1 MMGLLDFA
9 AKYLPEVNEW
19 KMAKEAKLHN
29 EERNW
34 YGQHHFTEALTSESA
49 ISTKKRPK
57 KIVRHKRKGI
67 TCKQKASM
75 DAHIKRITKAS
86 LSRCQKPVETN
97 WDVNKQDLPKK
108 ETTESKILMT
118 KDVQTIETSSHLSI
132 ASRIDSEIKSF
143 KEKREDFIN
152 YLQILQSE
160 IKALEVPHGDYS
172 ESRAT
177 LNGQEKSIEK
187 DVGINEQITEEKAHV
202 KDVSASRMEYTIEE
216 LRKELS
222 EKILKE
228 NKEQVAQEVSAEVIT
243 MGEESNRVNKV
254 ERMAKKLIPK
264 SNSHTLEKKV
274 KFVKGQNENRKSS
287 SKKNKATSNRE
298 DNNNKLSASSE
309 SKKVKPSAAG
319 TDVKVEPNEVKE
331 EAIKV
336 KENSKKPRRTPNCV
350 RRITTVT
357 SGNIKTKFSTDR
369 FRHSKIKLL
378 REEDINR
385 EVIDLVIP
393 KLRNLARQGKILSD
407 KTKEAYKY

>member
-1 MMGLLDFA
+1 M
-9 AKYLPEVNEW
+9 
-19 KMAKEAKLHN
+19 
-29 EERNW
+29 
-34 YGQHHFTEALTSESA
+34 
-49 ISTKKRPK
+49 
-57 KIVRHKRKGI
+57 
-67 TCKQKASM
+67 
-75 DAHIKRITKAS
+75 
-86 LSRCQKPVETN
+86 
-97 WDVNKQDLPKK
+97 
-108 ETTESKILMT
+108 
-118 KDVQTIETSSHLSI
+118 
-132 ASRIDSEIKSF
+132 
-143 KEKREDFIN
+143 
-152 YLQILQSE
+152 
-160 IKALEVPHGDYS
+160 
-172 ESRAT
+172 
-177 LNGQEKSIEK
+177 NGQEKSIEK

-407 KTKEAYKY
+407 KTKEAYKYGV